1 VLSIPLFFRREAR
14 DYRCLIFKNRIESK
28 MKILIIAAL
37 AAFFMLT
44 LGACGEKS
52 EDTADTADVSE
63 DVINEEA
70 EL

>member
-1 VLSIPLFFRREAR
+1 
-14 DYRCLIFKNRIESK
+14 